1 MTQRFSGSGRAW
13 GRGLAMVAGIGLL
26 SPALPGGNAV
36 AAPRYQKADAA
47 IEATQTERSLGKKQK
62 EQKPSGPMLQEDEFS
77 EKRHGAV
84 VKITDDIIRKA
95 RMLADATPDTDPEK
109 PDLLFRIAELFAEKT
124 RGYSMQAGS
133 MDQKI
138 FEAEQRKDGGA
149 AQRLRSEQ
157 ETLRRAEKEQL
168 LEAAKWYISVVNN
181 PKFRNY
187 QRMDEVLF
195 YLAYM
200 LQQVKRDDDARKFFL
215 RLVKEY
221 PQSRF
226 VPEAYLSFGE
236 YYFARGEMENAKAFY
251 DKVTQFPE
259 AKAFGFAMYKK
270 AWCFYNLGNFQ
281 ESLASFVKV
290 LRYSKQ
296 MPARAAKDQLVRET
310 KKDLVVAYS
319 RFADTDKAWVFF
331 QRVGEEMAPKMLE
344 ILAGLYNEQGKFVD
358 SIKTYR
364 KLMSLFQN
372 SPKFCSWQYK
382 VAENAQSAGNKNEQV
397 VELRRLANVYEALR
411 DGKLGKDVK
420 KGDIDQCRADTADTL
435 RELATVWHREG
446 IKTQNNETL
455 ARARALYT
463 EYLEKFKGEKD
474 EYKMTFYFAELLWK
488 LEKWET
494 SAEMYTKVVKLD
506 PKGPHTKESA
516 LAAVL
521 GWKNALN
528 VDDNPPEEVDEKC
541 QQAENA
547 GKGKK
552 GKKGKKR
559 SADAEPDPGAIA
571 KACANRFK
579 PKELT
584 PPYVKMMAAY
594 DTYLQYVPDAP
605 ELPTI
610 KYRKAKTF
618 YDFNQFEKAIP
629 LFAEVVD
636 KHSKSNLAVVSAT
649 FLLDSLNA
657 LGKPEE
663 IPPWIEKFVSNPEL
677 MKDTEFA
684 TQIKNLKAESMW
696 LIAQGMSKQ
705 GRHREAAIAYR
716 DMYNA
721 APTHPRGAQMLYNCA
736 LEFEEAGIIGGA
748 VSARKALIE
757 ERPDDV
763 LAKKAQFQIAGNYHG
778 LAYYEKAADFYEKFA
793 KKFPGEAD
801 SIKALGTAV
810 FFRRGLGQDEKAIE
824 DNHDFVKYYGSRK
837 PQEAAR
843 VFFSIGAIYE
853 KNKQWGKLVSHME
866 EYSKRYGS
874 KGPKDLE
881 ILAQAKLGETK
892 WRQSCPL
899 GEGVNGACI
908 KLERTRAGG
917 KAGRRAGKG
926 QRGGKR
932 QCGPDTKARIT
943 IVARAKKVAADAQK
957 HFSKVL
963 ALYGKGN
970 ALRSIE
976 SDNRKNDVVYAA
988 AQARFAQAEQKYE
1001 EFLAVKFPEGLD
1013 FNPAKKKKA
1022 AESIKKFN
1030 QYNTDKMSMLVETQK
1045 VYQEVIT
1052 FKQAHWAIAG
1062 SARIGQVFADYANQ
1076 LFTAE
1081 IPGILK
1087 QDWEKDLYCDALQDK
1102 ADPVEAK
1109 AKEGFETC
1117 MGKSTELSWFNEWST
1132 LCEVE
1137 LNQLEPSKYPLAS
1150 EMRVQPGYI
1159 AASSSSS
1166 NVITDL
1172 R

>member
-1 MTQRFSGSGRAW
+1 MTQRFSSSGRSGGAL
-13 GRGLAMVAGIGLL
+13 GVRSALAVLAGVGLF
-26 SPALPGGNAV
+26 GGTAQ

-62 EQKPSGPMLQEDEFS
+62 EHRPSGPNLSEEEFS

-84 VKITDDIIRKA
+84 QKITDDIIRKA
-95 RMLADATPDTDPEK
+95 TMLSNATSDADPEK

-138 FEAEQRKDGGA
+138 FEAEQRKDAGA
-149 AQRLRSEQ
+149 AQRMRSEQ
-157 ETLRRAEKEQL
+157 ETLRRSEKENL
-168 LEAAKWYISVVNN
+168 LEAAKWYIAVVNN

-236 YYFARGEMENAKAFY
+236 YYFGKGEMENAKAFY

-270 AWCFYNLGNFQ
+270 AWCFYNLGNFP
-281 ESLASFVKV
+281 ESLKSFVQV
-290 LRYSKQ
+290 LKYSKA
-296 MPARAAKDQLVRET
+296 MPSRAAKDQLVRET

-319 RFADTDKAWVFF
+319 RFADPGKAWVFF
-331 QRVGEEMAPKMLE
+331 QRVGEEMAPKMIE
-344 ILAGLYNEQGKFVD
+344 ILAGLYNEQGKFID

-364 KLMSLFQN
+364 KMMDLFPQ

-446 IKTQNNETL
+446 IKTQNSETL
-455 ARARALYT
+455 ARARALYG

-474 EYKMTFYFAELLWK
+474 EYKMTFYAAELLWK
-488 LEKWET
+488 LEKWEP

-528 VDDNPPEEVDEKC
+528 VDDNPPEEIEEKC
-541 QQAENA
+541 PTGAEEKP
-547 GKGKK
+547 GKRGKRGKK
-552 GKKGKKR
+552 KGG
-559 SADAEPDPGAIA
+559 DEGPGVA
-571 KACANRFK
+571 KCEKVFK

-584 PPYVKMMAAY
+584 PPYQKMMAAY
-594 DTYLQYVPDAP
+594 DTYLNYVPDAP

-610 KYRKAKTF
+610 KYRKAKTY

-629 LFAEVVD
+629 LFQDVVE
-636 KHSKSNLAVVSAT
+636 KHSKSNLAIVSAT

-657 LGKPEE
+657 LKQYEA
-663 IPPWIEKFVSNPEL
+663 IPPWVDKFMANKDLMADKEFEKQMS
-677 MKDTEFA
+677 
-684 TQIKNLKAESMW
+684 NLKAESLW
-696 LIAQGMSKQ
+696 LLAEGHSKS
-705 GRHREAAIAYR
+705 GRHREAAKIYA
-716 DMYNA
+716 DMYNQ
-721 APTHPRGAQMLYNCA
+721 APEHPRGAQMLYNA
-736 LEFEEAGIIGGA
+736 GLEFEKAGVIGGA

-757 ERPDDV
+757 HRPDDP

-793 KKFPGEAD
+793 KKFPGEGD

-824 DNHDFVKYYGSRK
+824 DNHDFVKYYGAKK
-837 PQEAAR
+837 PAEAAR

-908 KLERTRAGG
+908 KQERTRAGG
-917 KAGRRAGKG
+917 KAGRRLGKG

-943 IVARAKKVAADAQK
+943 IVARNKKVAADAQK
-957 HFSKVL
+957 HFGKVL
-963 ALYGKGN
+963 ALYARGN
-970 ALRSIE
+970 VLKSIE

-988 AQARFAQAEQKYE
+988 AQARFAQAEQRYE

-1081 IPGILK
+1081 IPSILK

-1117 MGKSTELSWFNEWST
+1117 MGKSTELSWFNEWSQ

-1150 EMRVQPGYI
+1150 EMRVQPGYV
-1159 AASSSSS
+1159 AASSAAS
-1166 NVITDL
+1166 NPITEL